1 MSKRRLTLL
10 TIFIVF
16 IVGIFVVGIFV
27 VFFYGQKNQKISP
40 VAQKSLE
47 LPLMEVTG
55 VKFTELD
62 TQGKK
67 LWVLMAD
74 KAVQMPRETILKNV
88 DLKLF
93 EKGNPVSEGIAKQ
106 VIIENSTSNL
116 LLEGEICITSYR
128 DGAELRTSQ
137 LQWNNSKKEFYTEKE
152 VTIKRKGAI
161 IQGTGLTGKP
171 DLSLIII
178 KNQVTT
184 YFEGGG

>member
-1 MSKRRLTLL
+1 MSKRRL
-10 TIFIVF
+10 IFFTVF
-16 IVGIFVVGIFV
+16 IIGIFVAGISFV
-27 VFFYGQKNQKISP
+27 FLYDQKDQKISP
-40 VAQKSLE
+40 VSQKSLE
-47 LPLMEVTG
+47 SPLTEVTG

-93 EKGNPVSEGIAKQ
+93 EKGNPASEGIAKQ

-116 LLEGEICITSYR
+116 LLEGEIYITSYR
-128 DGAELRTSQ
+128 DGAELKTSQ
-137 LQWNNSKKEFYTEKE
+137 LQWNNSEKEFYTEKE
-152 VTIKRKGAI
+152 VTIKRKGVI
-161 IQGTGLTGKP
+161 TQGTGLTGKP
-171 DLSLIII
+171 DLSLITI

-184 YFEGGG
+184 YFEGDC